1 VGALDQTGPKTRI
14 FVCLP
19 LGGVADEIEKFLEP
33 LRVFTDYR
41 WVTRAQLHITLKF
54 IGDAA
59 AERVSRLDSNL
70 SRVGGT
76 RPFTFSLSSVGFFP
90 NADRAR
96 TIWLGVRD
104 GSERLEKLAAS
115 VDRAAVASGFEG
127 ERRAFH
133 PHVTLA
139 RARGDERRET
149 PPALL
154 ESLEKAPSL
163 TEACG
168 SFILMK
174 SVLSP
179 SGAVYSPLARYP
191 L

>member
-1 VGALDQTGPKTRI
+1 LDQTDPKTRI

-19 LGGVADEIEKFLEP
+19 LGRAADEIEKFIEP
-33 LRVFTDYR
+33 LRVFRDYK
-41 WVTRAQLHITLKF
+41 WATRPQLHITLKF

-59 AERVSRLDSNL
+59 AERVTRLDSNL

-76 RPFTFSLSSVGFFP
+76 LPFSFSLSSAGFFP
-90 NADRAR
+90 NAERAR
-96 TIWLGVRD
+96 TIWLGIGD
-104 GSERLEKLAAS
+104 GSGQLEKLAAS
-115 VDRAAVASGFEG
+115 VDRAAAASGFEK

-139 RARGDERRET
+139 RARGERPT
-149 PPALL
+149 PLALIEAL
-154 ESLEKAPSL
+154 AKAPSL
-163 TEACG
+163 TETCG
-168 SFILMK
+168 RFILMK

-179 SGAVYSPLARYP
+179 AGAIYSPMAEYP

>member
-1 VGALDQTGPKTRI
+1 LDRSDPKTRI

-19 LGGVADEIEKFLEP
+19 LDRAADEIEKFLEP
-33 LRVFTDYR
+33 LRGFRNYR
-41 WVTRAQLHITLKF
+41 WAAREQLHITLKF
-54 IGDAA
+54 IGDAS
-59 AERVSRLDSNL
+59 AEQITRLDSNL

-76 RPFTFSLSSVGFFP
+76 RPFTFDLSAAGFLP
-90 NADRAR
+90 NAGRAR
-96 TIWLGVRD
+96 TIWLGIRD
-104 GSERLEKLAAS
+104 GSGQLEKLAAS
-115 VDRAAVASGFEG
+115 VDRAAAASGFEG

-139 RARGDERRET
+139 RARGGTERPT

-163 TEACG
+163 TETCD

-174 SVLSP
+174 SVLAP
-179 SGAVYSPLARYP
+179 AGAVYSPLARYP

>member
-1 VGALDQTGPKTRI
+1 LDQTDPKTRI

-19 LGGVADEIEKFLEP
+19 LGSAADEIEKFLEP
-33 LRVFTDYR
+33 LKGFRDYR

-54 IGDAA
+54 IGDAE
-59 AERVSRLDSNL
+59 AERITRLDSNL
-70 SRVGGT
+70 SRVGGA
-76 RPFTFSLSSVGFFP
+76 RPFDFSVSPAGFFP

-96 TIWLGVRD
+96 TIWLGVGE
-104 GSERLEKLAAS
+104 GSERIGKLAAS

-139 RARGDERRET
+139 RVRGGAECPT

-154 ESLEKAPSL
+154 ESLAKAPAL
-163 TEACG
+163 TETCG
-168 SFILMK
+168 RFILMK
-174 SVLSP
+174 SVLSHA
-179 SGAVYSPLARYP
+179 GAIYSPLAEYP

>member
-1 VGALDQTGPKTRI
+1 MDQTGTKTRI

-19 LGGVADEIEKFLEP
+19 LDRAADEIEKFIEP
-33 LRVFTDYR
+33 LRAFGDYR
-41 WVTRAQLHITLKF
+41 WVTRAQLHVTLKF
-54 IGDAA
+54 IGDAE
-59 AERVSRLDSNL
+59 AERVTRLDSNL

-76 RPFTFSLSSVGFFP
+76 RPFSLGISSAGFFP
-90 NADRAR
+90 NSERAR

-104 GSERLEKLAAS
+104 GSGQLEKLAAS

-127 ERRAFH
+127 ERRDFH

-139 RARGDERRET
+139 RARGERPM

-154 ESLEKAPSL
+154 KSLGKAPSL
-163 TEACG
+163 TETCG
-168 SFILMK
+168 RFILMK

-179 SGAVYSPLARYP
+179 AGAVYSPLARYP

>member
-1 VGALDQTGPKTRI
+1 MRI

-19 LGGVADEIEKFLEP
+19 LDHAADEIEKLLEP
-33 LRVFTDYR
+33 LRAFRDYR

-59 AERVSRLDSNL
+59 AEQITRLDSNL

-76 RPFTFSLSSVGFFP
+76 RPFTFNLSAAGFFP
-90 NADRAR
+90 NAGRAR

-104 GSERLEKLAAS
+104 GSARLEKLAAS
-115 VDRAAVASGFEG
+115 VDRAAVAAGFEK

-139 RARGDERRET
+139 RARGERPT
-149 PPALL
+149 PPVLL

-163 TEACG
+163 TETCDR
-168 SFILMK
+168 FILMK
-174 SVLSP
+174 SVLSQA
-179 SGAVYSPLARYP
+179 GAVYSPLALYP